1 MASRFV
7 TVSKGEILA
16 LNESKQLR
24 QQIPGKRQNLA
35 CLCLLVVEK
44 IFLLNLQQNHKNE
57 PRNTVN

>member
-7 TVSKGEILA
+7 TVSKGEILV

-24 QQIPGKRQNLA
+24 QQIPGKRQNLV

-44 IFLLNLQQNHKNE
+44 NFLTEFATKS
-57 PRNTVN
+57 